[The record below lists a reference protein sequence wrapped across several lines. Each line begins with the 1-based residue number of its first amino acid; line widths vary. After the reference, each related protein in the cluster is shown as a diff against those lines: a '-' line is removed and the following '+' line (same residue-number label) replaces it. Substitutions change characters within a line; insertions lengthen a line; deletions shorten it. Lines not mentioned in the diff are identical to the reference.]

1 MADQLELEKTAN
13 QPELLDEIKSSIMDM
28 QTQMQSTY
36 ANLAQVKITGESH
49 DKTVKITMTATYG
62 FEDIEF
68 DEKALQGGLKEFR
81 WRIREAWKNLSEE
94 IQKTTQAKTIELLQ
108 GMQIPEEIKNL
119 SIEDQVGDEGGEG
132 GEGGQG
138 RIEN

>member
-1 MADQLELEKTAN
+1 MAEQ
-13 QPELLDEIKSSIMDM
+13 LLDEIKSSIMDM
-28 QTQMQSTY
+28 QTQMQDTY
-36 ANLAQVKITGESH
+36 ANLAKVKLTGESH

-81 WRIREAWKNLSEE
+81 WRVREAWKNLSEE

-108 GMQIPEEIKNL
+108 GMEIPEDIKNL
-119 SIEDQVGDEGGEG
+119 G
-132 GEGGQG
+132 
-138 RIEN
+138 IENQGESGAA